1 MYRINAVVRRNIDG
15 ARFKL
20 WDAESV
26 RSHERPDGRTC
37 VHAVLKDGRDLAF
50 LGEIES
56 VTSNLVAPY
65 C

>member
-1 MYRINAVVRRNIDG
+1 MFRINVVVRRDIDG

-20 WDAESV
+20 WDAKSV
-26 RSHERPDGRTC
+26 RSHELPNGSTC

-50 LGEIES
+50 FGEIES
-56 VTSNLVAPY
+56 VTSNRTAPY